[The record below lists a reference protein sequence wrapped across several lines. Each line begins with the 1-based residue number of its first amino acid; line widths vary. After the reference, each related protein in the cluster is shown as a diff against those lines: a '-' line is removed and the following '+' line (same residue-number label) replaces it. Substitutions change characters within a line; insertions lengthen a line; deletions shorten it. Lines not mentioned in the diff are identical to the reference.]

1 MYLNNL
7 QTIIFAIILSV
18 FIMFVA
24 CSKKAKNDIISTQ
37 VKHTKKFNLGEE
49 QSFGSENDFFKVKF
63 ESLNDSRCPINA
75 RCVRAGDA
83 IVNLSYEDA
92 LSNKYNATLK
102 IGESSDFNP
111 DTIQLKINKEV
122 YRVVLES
129 VLPHPEIGKDTIKT
143 ATFHFYKL

>member
-7 QTIIFAIILSV
+7 QTLIFAIILLV
-18 FIMFVA
+18 FVMFLA
-24 CSKKAKNDIISTQ
+24 CSKKAKSSLATN
-37 VKHTKKFNLGEE
+37 VKHIEELNPGEE
-49 QSFGSENDFFKVKF
+49 KSFGNQNDFFKVKF

-83 IVNLSYEDA
+83 IVNLAYEDA
-92 LSNKYNATLK
+92 KLDKYHLTFK
-102 IGESSDFNP
+102 FGESSDFNP
-111 DTIQLKINKEV
+111 DTIKLKINNEV
-122 YRVVLES
+122 YRIVLES

>member
-7 QTIIFAIILSV
+7 QTIIFAIILSLFV
-18 FIMFVA
+18 MFIA
-24 CSKKAKNDIISTQ
+24 CSKSTTDFNTN
-37 VKHTKKFNLGEE
+37 VEYIEKLNLGEE
-49 QSFGSENDFFKVKF
+49 KSFGNRNDFFKVKF

-83 IVNLSYEDA
+83 IVNLAYEDA
-92 LSNKYNATLK
+92 VSYKYTATFK

-111 DTIQLKINKEV
+111 DTLELKINKDV
-122 YRVVLES
+122 YRVVLED

-143 ATFHFYKL
+143 VTFRFYKL